1 MQYEHAG
8 EHMQYNRPTVLCI
21 YSHDVCNTENIIYAM
36 QNMRSMPPQEIEH
49 VPGKGTSIHV
59 T

>member
-1 MQYEHAG
+1 MLYEHVGRHMQYEHAG

-36 QNMRSMPPQEIEH
+36 QNMRRMPLQK
-49 VPGKGTSIHV
+49 V
-59 T
+59 